1 EPLVKGL
8 SDACVE
14 PPTALIGGETAEM
27 GEMYH
32 EGEYDVAGF
41 AVGAVEKDDYVD
53 SSEVKEGQVV
63 IGLASRGIHSNGYSL
78 VRKLITESGIALAS
92 NFDHRPFI

>member
-1 EPLVKGL
+1 
-8 SDACVE
+8 
-14 PPTALIGGETAEM
+14 M

-53 SSEVKEGQVV
+53 GSEVKEGQVV
-63 IGLASRGIHSNGYSL
+63 IGLCVKWDSFKWIQFSAQIN
-78 VRKLITESGIALAS
+78 
-92 NFDHRPFI
+92 

>member
-1 EPLVKGL
+1 MFLKLLNKLLKGI

-14 PPTALIGGETAEM
+14 TNTALIGGETAEM

-41 AVGAVEKDDYVD
+41 AVEQLK
-53 SSEVKEGQVV
+53 
-63 IGLASRGIHSNGYSL
+63 RM
-78 VRKLITESGIALAS
+78 TM
-92 NFDHRPFI
+92 